1 MVPHTVFFGARERD
15 LGTAFVKRADIFVVA
30 GLAICL
36 QGCAAV
42 GLAVVGAGA
51 GAGVGAGIDNTV
63 NGIVYKTFAA
73 PLNNVRFATLRTFDH
88 MAMPLKSDSKVEGG
102 WKLSA
107 TAADRTIDVELERL
121 TPRTTRM
128 RVVANVGSF
137 FFKDAST
144 ATAIIIQTAQMLQDD
159 RNSVPARI
167 RRSTNRKRRAS

>member
-1 MVPHTVFFGARERD
+1 MRALGID
-15 LGTAFVKRADIFVVA
+15 LVKRAGIFVIA
-30 GLAICL
+30 GLALCL

-51 GAGVGAGIDNTV
+51 GAGVGAGIDHTV

-73 PLNNVRFATLRTFDH
+73 SLNNVRFATLKTFDR
-88 MAMPLKSDSKVEGG
+88 MAMPLTADQKVDDG

-121 TPRTTRM
+121 TARTTRM
-128 RVVANVGSF
+128 RVVANEGSF

-144 ATAIIIQTAQMLQDD
+144 AAAIVIQTAQMLAADEEIA
-159 RNSVPARI
+159 PARALP
-167 RRSTNRKRRAS
+167 SADRKRRSS

>member
-1 MVPHTVFFGARERD
+1 M
-15 LGTAFVKRADIFVVA
+15 GTGVVKRADIFVIA

-51 GAGVGAGIDNTV
+51 GAGVGAGVDHTV
-63 NGIVYKTFAA
+63 NGIVFKTFAA
-73 PLNNVRFATLRTFDH
+73 PLNNVRFATLRTFDY
-88 MAMPLKSDSKVEGG
+88 MAMPLTADEKSDDG

-121 TPRTTRM
+121 TERTTRM
-128 RVVANVGSF
+128 RVVANEGSL

-144 ATAIIIQTAQMLQDD
+144 ATEIIIQTAQMLEDEENAAPV
-159 RNSVPARI
+159 RAAPSA
-167 RRSTNRKRRAS
+167 NRKRRAS